1 MKACNI
7 CCRPFFCLSMIRF
20 TNMRHLRKHLL
31 FLILIAVGSNYM
43 ATGQVVISGRHA
55 KFLRE
60 GDKSF
65 ITATIVN
72 KTNKPITGQVHLSL
86 INPSNDSPV
95 DGWFQNVFPSQYYSI
110 EADAEIRIQF
120 PIQAAF
126 GYMQLLRYQLEATVL
141 ENKKDVIATTKYT
154 DSFFVYTNRILVS
167 DSVVLK
173 TSKDTSIKG
182 IFSALLNAPESST
195 HHNLRISFAAS
206 TPLDYWKL
214 QMGNKQFTIAGRAR
228 FDSLLLGDFISNDM
242 GNYSLQTSHSGS
254 TNKQQTKIVWSH
266 FNKVEKPIKFLGSFG
281 LQKIIKHTIN
291 GRWVVLPENATL
303 HVGDTLHVTVGIS
316 TPIAFE
322 KIVLDEN
329 IMGGTSLL
337 LPQNST
343 AKKYASSFTQE
354 IVFNTLA
361 QQQIH
366 YQYILTA
373 AGVFSTGNTFVS
385 IETNASK
392 NKLRNNLIKLFIPAT
407 EIRVEE

>member
-1 MKACNI
+1 MK
-7 CCRPFFCLSMIRF
+7 P
-20 TNMRHLRKHLL
+20 LRKHLL
-31 FLILIAVGSNYM
+31 FLMVIAISSIYM

-55 KFLRE
+55 FFLRE

-72 KTNKPITGQVHLSL
+72 KNNKPVTGQVHLSL
-86 INPSNDSPV
+86 INPSNNSPV

-110 EADAEIRIQF
+110 DAGAEIRVQF

-141 ENKKDVIATTKYT
+141 ENKKEVISTSNFT

-173 TSKDTSIKG
+173 TSKDTLIKG

-195 HHNLRISFAAS
+195 HHNLRISFNAS

-228 FDSLLLGDFISNDM
+228 FDTLLLSDFISNDM
-242 GNYSLQTSHSGS
+242 GNYSLQTSSSGAV
-254 TNKQQTKIVWSH
+254 NKQETKIVWSKY
-266 FNKVEKPIKFLGSFG
+266 NKVEKPIKSSRSFG
-281 LQKIIKHTIN
+281 LQKTIQQKIN
-291 GRWVVLPENATL
+291 GRWNLIAENATL
-303 HVGDTLHVTVGIS
+303 RVGDTLHVTVGIS
-316 TPIAFE
+316 TPTAFE
-322 KIVLDEN
+322 KISIEEN
-329 IMGGTSLL
+329 IMGGSTLVI
-337 LPQNST
+337 PQNSK
-343 AKKYASSFTQE
+343 AKKYASYFTQE
-354 IVFNTLA
+354 VMSNKLA
-361 QQQIH
+361 QQQIQ
-366 YQYILTA
+366 YQYILTS

-385 IETNASK
+385 IKTNTSK
-392 NKLRNNLIKLFIPAT
+392 QSPIKLFIPAT

>member
-1 MKACNI
+1 
-7 CCRPFFCLSMIRF
+7 MIRF
-20 TNMRHLRKHLL
+20 TNMKPLRKHLL
-31 FLILIAVGSNYM
+31 FLMVIAISSIYM

-55 KFLRE
+55 FFLRE

-72 KTNKPITGQVHLSL
+72 KNNKPVTGQVHLSL
-86 INPSNDSPV
+86 INPSNNSPV

-110 EADAEIRIQF
+110 DAGAEIRVQF

-141 ENKKDVIATTKYT
+141 ENKKEVISTSNFT

-173 TSKDTSIKG
+173 TSKDTLIKG

-195 HHNLRISFAAS
+195 HHNLRISFNAS

-228 FDSLLLGDFISNDM
+228 FDTLLLSDFISNDM
-242 GNYSLQTSHSGS
+242 GNYSLQTSSSGAV
-254 TNKQQTKIVWSH
+254 NKQETKIVWSKY
-266 FNKVEKPIKFLGSFG
+266 NKVEKPIKSSRSFG
-281 LQKIIKHTIN
+281 LQKTIQQKIN
-291 GRWVVLPENATL
+291 GRWNLIAENATL
-303 HVGDTLHVTVGIS
+303 RVGDTLHVTVGIS
-316 TPIAFE
+316 TPTAFE
-322 KIVLDEN
+322 KISIEEN
-329 IMGGTSLL
+329 IMGGSTLVI
-337 LPQNST
+337 PQNSK
-343 AKKYASSFTQE
+343 AKKYASYFTQE
-354 IVFNTLA
+354 VMSNKLA
-361 QQQIH
+361 QQQIQ
-366 YQYILTA
+366 YQYILTS

-385 IETNASK
+385 IKTNTSK
-392 NKLRNNLIKLFIPAT
+392 QSPIKLFIPAT

>member
-1 MKACNI
+1 MV
-7 CCRPFFCLSMIRF
+7 
-20 TNMRHLRKHLL
+20 
-31 FLILIAVGSNYM
+31 IALGSIHVAN
-43 ATGQVVISGRHA
+43 GQVVISGQHA
-55 KFLRE
+55 NFLRE

-72 KTNKPITGQVHLSL
+72 KNNKPVTGQVHLSL
-86 INPSNDSPV
+86 INPTNNSPV

-110 EADAEIRIQF
+110 DAGANIRIQF

-126 GYMQLLRYQLEATVL
+126 GYMQLLRYQLEATIL
-141 ENKKDVIATTKYT
+141 ENKKEVVATSNYT
-154 DSFFVYTNRILVS
+154 DSFFVYTNRLLVS

-173 TSKDTSIKG
+173 SSKDTIIKG

-195 HHNLRISFAAS
+195 HNNLRISFTAS

-254 TNKQQTKIVWSH
+254 TNKQQTKIIWTSY
-266 FNKVEKPIKFLGSFG
+266 NKVEKPINFLGSFG

-291 GRWVVLPENATL
+291 GRWNVIAENATL
-303 HVGDTLHVTVGIS
+303 HVGDTLNVTITIS
-316 TPIAFE
+316 TPTAFT
-322 KIVLDEN
+322 KIVLEEN
-329 IMGGTSLL
+329 IMGGAVLL
-337 LPQNST
+337 LPKNSA
-343 AKKYASSFTQE
+343 AKKYASYFTQE
-354 IVFNTLA
+354 IAFNKLA
-361 QQQIH
+361 KQQIQ
-366 YQYILTA
+366 YQYILSS

-385 IETNASK
+385 IKTNTSK
-392 NKLRNNLIKLFIPAT
+392 QSPIKLFIPAT